1 MSEAKPQ
8 SSDDLALQRTV
19 MASERT
25 FMAWTRTAISMIS
38 FGFAI
43 PKILQYTEEAQH
55 KFLQETMPKIIG
67 VILIF
72 LGVFVLLISA
82 FQHGR
87 LVRNMRRDHM
97 HLKFSSS
104 RLSFVVAVVLTLL
117 GVLALVSIVFNIGSL

>member
-1 MSEAKPQ
+1 MSETKPL

-43 PKILQYTEEAQH
+43 PKILEFAEEAQH
-55 KFLQETMPKIIG
+55 KFLTETIPKVIG
-67 VILIF
+67 VTLIF
-72 LGVFVLLISA
+72 LGVFVLIVSA
-82 FQHGR
+82 FEHGK
-87 LVRNMRRDHM
+87 LVRSMRRDHI

-104 RLSFVVAVVLTLL
+104 RLSYIVAVVLTFL
-117 GVLALVSIVFNIGSL
+117 GIVAMISIVFNVRSI